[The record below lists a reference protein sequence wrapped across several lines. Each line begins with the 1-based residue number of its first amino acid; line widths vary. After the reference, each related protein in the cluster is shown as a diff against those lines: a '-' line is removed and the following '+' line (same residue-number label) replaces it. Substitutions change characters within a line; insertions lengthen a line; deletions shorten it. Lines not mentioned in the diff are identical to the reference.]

1 MNIRQLETF
10 YWIARLGTFSSAAER
25 LHTSQANVSARIREL
40 ESELDVTLFDRI
52 GRHVQLTL
60 KGRELLVHAERVV
73 ADAAKLRLAAGKP
86 DMVQGVVKIGVGE
99 VIAARSLV
107 AMINELKRYFPGLD
121 VEFDVDVNANLKH
134 KLERGSIDVAVI
146 GGPVEEPELKV
157 APIGAVRV
165 AWVGTPALLGDA
177 TTVGPGDLAP
187 LPILSLGREARLF
200 TQMQAWFA
208 EAAAV
213 PVTVSYCNNLSTM
226 LEVARAGVCICMV
239 PEELVTA
246 EIAAGTLRAP
256 VPVPPL
262 PPLTFFVATRAE
274 SIDPAIAEIARIVA
288 EVTRLPPLGELA
300 TAPARS
306 AQPGAGACV
315 ASRQPEREPTAAARR
330 VHRSSTAA
338 TAKRRPRLQ

>member
-10 YWIARLGTFSSAAER
+10 YWIARLGTFSAAAER

-60 KGRELLVHAERVV
+60 KGRELLVHAEKVV

-134 KLERGSIDVAVI
+134 KLERGGIDVAVI
-146 GGPVEEPELKV
+146 GGPVEEPALKV
-157 APIGAVRV
+157 VPIGAMRI

-177 TTVGPGDLAP
+177 TVVSPGDLAA
-187 LPILSLGREARLF
+187 LPILSLGRDARLF
-200 TQMQAWFA
+200 AHMQAWFA

-226 LEVARAGVCICMV
+226 LEAARAGVCICMV
-239 PEELVTA
+239 P
-246 EIAAGTLRAP
+246 
-256 VPVPPL
+256 
-262 PPLTFFVATRAE
+262 
-274 SIDPAIAEIARIVA
+274 
-288 EVTRLPPLGELA
+288 
-300 TAPARS
+300 RS
-306 AQPGAGACV
+306 W
-315 ASRQPEREPTAAARR
+315 S
-330 VHRSSTAA
+330 
-338 TAKRRPRLQ
+338 

>member
-1 MNIRQLETF
+1 
-10 YWIARLGTFSSAAER
+10 
-25 LHTSQANVSARIREL
+25 
-40 ESELDVTLFDRI
+40 
-52 GRHVQLTL
+52 
-60 KGRELLVHAERVV
+60 
-73 ADAAKLRLAAGKP
+73 
-86 DMVQGVVKIGVGE
+86 
-99 VIAARSLV
+99 
-107 AMINELKRYFPGLD
+107 
-121 VEFDVDVNANLKH
+121 
-134 KLERGSIDVAVI
+134 
-146 GGPVEEPELKV
+146 
-157 APIGAVRV
+157 
-165 AWVGTPALLGDA
+165 
-177 TTVGPGDLAP
+177 
-187 LPILSLGREARLF
+187 
-200 TQMQAWFA
+200 MQAWFA

-256 VPVPPL
+256 APVPPL

-274 SIDPAIAEIARIVA
+274 SIDPAIAEIARIIA

-306 AQPGAGACV
+306 AQPGAGARV
-315 ASRQPEREPTAAARR
+315 ASPQPEREPTAAARR